1 MCNTL
6 LIVDDSATTR
16 AFIRRAVE
24 LAGYET
30 DVVHEAGDGR
40 AALDLLKSQP
50 VDLVLAD
57 LNMPGMD
64 GEQMMREM
72 RDTESLKEIPV
83 VLVTADPN
91 LARLQ
96 QLRQGYAIGVV
107 RKPFTPEALRNAL
120 QHAIGGIDA

>member
-1 MCNTL
+1 MSNTL

-16 AFIRRAVE
+16 AFIRRTVQ
-24 LAGYET
+24 LAGYDT
-30 DVVHEAGDGR
+30 GIVHEAGDGR
-40 AALDLLKSQP
+40 AALDLLKSHS

-64 GEQMMREM
+64 GEQLIRQMH
-72 RDTESLKEIPV
+72 DTESLKQIPV

-120 QHAIGGIDA
+120 QYVIGGIDA